1 MINGF
6 RAIILA
12 IGLSGAGGA
21 YYLSNA
27 GVWGESSD
35 LNRSTRVGSS
45 GIYVVGGRVK

>member
-6 RAIILA
+6 RAIIVA
-12 IGLSGAGGA
+12 IGITVAGGA
-21 YYLSNA
+21 YYLSSA

-45 GIYVVGGRVK
+45 GAYVAGGRVK